1 MQYSNADMF
10 FNGVEISSQQTS
22 AALANNYNR
31 NWEAKAYLAVH
42 VNTTAEV
49 TVTLLTG
56 ATESTCTKT
65 VGTWTAVPNK
75 DGYVVMDKLPRGIG
89 KFMALN
95 VSIGSKAKVTAGIVL
110 EQDMDYDW
118 SDRDPK
124 AVFDGVKTEA
134 AVREEIA

>member
-10 FNGVEISSQQTS
+10 FNGVEFQNQTS

-49 TVTLLTG
+49 TVTLRTG
-56 ATESTCTKT
+56 ATASTCTKT

-89 KFMALN
+89 KFMTLN
-95 VSIGSKAKVTAGIVL
+95 VSMESKAKVTAGIVL

-134 AVREEIA
+134 QVREEIA